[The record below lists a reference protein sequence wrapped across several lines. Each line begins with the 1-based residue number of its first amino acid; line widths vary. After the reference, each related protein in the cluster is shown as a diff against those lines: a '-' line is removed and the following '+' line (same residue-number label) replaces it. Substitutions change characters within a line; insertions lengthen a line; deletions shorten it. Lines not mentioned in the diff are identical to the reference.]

1 MRRLA
6 ASVAVGLLTLLI
18 AASTATGAPE
28 PYRQGDFKGF
38 VNILPPGEN
47 GFDNAAQLAAFEA
60 GGTYPPH
67 ANDQLAMY
75 GDLVHVAPHL
85 K

>member
-6 ASVAVGLLTLLI
+6 ASLAAALLLSLFAVT
-18 AASTATGAPE
+18 AAFGAAD
-28 PYRQGDFKGF
+28 PYQQGDFKGF
-38 VNILPPGEN
+38 RNILPPGEN
-47 GFDNAAQLAAFEA
+47 GFVNATELAAVRG

-75 GDLVHVAPHL
+75 GDLVYARRA
-85 K
+85 